1 MNAIDAAQLIING
14 LAKYGQS
21 TKRSKLLK
29 MLYLLDLTMLKH
41 TGKRL
46 VDEEFTFN
54 DRGPFIE
61 DVYNNYMLW
70 KDSNITERKE
80 VKTSLNQQE
89 LDFINSKIKEL
100 SKYRSWE
107 IDTIIYSQLNS
118 GKTKQLTDDMIDNY
132 NTVKN
137 EVLSRCRKLLGIGKT
152 RVEFR
157 DYGQEPYKLEVE
169 LPEECIGI
177 SHLDIDEV
185 FLSIKR
191 LDDGN
196 YQLEWDSYDTFDG
209 FGSEK
214 VVMPAEFI
222 HDFDNYCEKLKE
234 KIETHN
240 KIEIEKE
247 KEYKAKLEEA
257 KCHRYDDN
265 DKIRVF
271 KAKQLEVEQIEAKL
285 KAEQAKLDKLRANL
299 SNSGIEL

>member
-1 MNAIDAAQLIING
+1 MRAIDVSQLIING

-41 TGKRL
+41 IGKRL
-46 VDEEFTFN
+46 VDEKFTFN

-61 DVYNNYMLW
+61 DVYKHYMLW
-70 KDSNITERKE
+70 KDSNIAEEKE
-80 VKTSLNQQE
+80 VKTNLSQQE
-89 LDFINSKIKEL
+89 LDFINSKIKEI

-177 SHLDIDEV
+177 SHLDTDEV

-247 KEYKAKLEEA
+247 KEYKAKFASTASGHILCGYIRKDKTFDVEA
-257 KCHRYDDN
+257 ILLPNK
-265 DKIRVF
+265 KSLIKKF
-271 KAKQLEVEQIEAKL
+271 
-285 KAEQAKLDKLRANL
+285 
-299 SNSGIEL
+299 

>member
-1 MNAIDAAQLIING
+1 MRAIDAAQLIING
-14 LAKYGQS
+14 LVKYGQS
-21 TKRSKLLK
+21 TKRGKLLK

-61 DVYNNYMLW
+61 DVYKHYMLW
-70 KDSNITERKE
+70 KDSNIAERKE

-89 LDFINSKIKEL
+89 LDFINSKIKDL

-107 IDTIIYSQLNS
+107 IDTIMYNQLNS
-118 GKTKQLTDDMIDNY
+118 GKTKQLTDDLIDNY

-137 EVLSRCRKLLGIGKT
+137 EVLSRCRKLLALGKT

-157 DYGQEPYKLEVE
+157 DYGQEPYKLKVE
-169 LPEECIGI
+169 LPEECVGI
-177 SHLDIDEV
+177 NHLDTDEI

-196 YQLEWDSYDTFDG
+196 YQLEWDSCDTFDG
-209 FGSEK
+209 FDSEK
-214 VVMPAEFI
+214 VVMPADFI

-234 KIETHN
+234 NIEAHN
-240 KIEIEKE
+240 KIEIKKE

-271 KAKQLEVEQIEAKL
+271 KAKQLEVEQMEAKL
-285 KAEQAKLDKLRANL
+285 KAEKAKLEEMKTKLSIL
-299 SNSGIEL
+299 KS